1 MELDV
6 LHLLDRFVSRLMAGA
21 GLIMAAAI
29 TAVAAAMAFYALCA
43 PHLGPAWSYAALA
56 GVAAVIA
63 AAWAP
68 LQSGRREKHRQG
80 LWQRKLSRR
89 SAPIPWPPSRL
100 VWPLASDQRRLAQ
113 PVQALGRDLDD
124 RGGHN
129 PL

>member
-80 LWQRKLSRR
+80 
-89 SAPIPWPPSRL
+89 
-100 VWPLASDQRRLAQ
+100 PLAEKVVEALRAHPMAAFAAGLAI
-113 PVQALGRDLDD
+113 GI
-124 RGGHN
+124 
-129 PL
+129 